1 MQSRLAHAVNL
12 ANANSLSERY
22 EKDIKYPDRCNNP
35 KLRAFS
41 ASRGIIANRFVNR
54 LHKSASNRSL
64 TNAQLRLVVWE
75 ALGVELFNGV
85 NYTCRHCGK
94 QATTYTAHCEACKCS
109 RKNFKNN
116 ADNNNN
122 IEVTHPQRYSQL
134 HVEAKALISEHFN
147 KADGTTVSKHE
158 PYCESYFPTKD
169 GDSEIRT
176 AEDWH
181 GRITNYRGGHNVE
194 ERPVDAEARV
204 HASMTQER
212 REGIRADLL
221 VRTPIGTYNQ
231 FFLLDF
237 TCSTIHSD
245 SNIQYAFKNVG
256 DGCFDV
262 HQGGVADHAES
273 EKNNLYSKWDHIEG
287 SSDEAP
293 GKGVKHIV
301 PFACDSRGG
310 IGKDAIDFI
319 RKVYGKQLVDGP
331 VRNWPSDRMRS
342 NLRNLFLD
350 KLSCLLAKHRSLD
363 YLFWGIPDAKRG
375 GDGFQPSYS
384 VNKYNNLV
392 RTNKITPSKSKS
404 PNVNKR
410 NGQLN
415 VNIRR
420 SPNAHINGSSS
431 SVVGRS
437 SSGVGSSSS
446 SLSVVPC
453 LASPSL
459 QLNFSNL

>member
-1 MQSRLAHAVNL
+1 M
-12 ANANSLSERY
+12 NSGL
-22 EKDIKYPDRCNNP
+22 P
-35 KLRAFS
+35 KT
-41 ASRGIIANRFVNR
+41 GM
-54 LHKSASNRSL
+54 
-64 TNAQLRLVVWE
+64 VV
-75 ALGVELFNGV
+75 
-85 NYTCRHCGK
+85 
-94 QATTYTAHCEACKCS
+94 S
-109 RKNFKNN
+109 
-116 ADNNNN
+116 
-122 IEVTHPQRYSQL
+122 
-134 HVEAKALISEHFN
+134 
-147 KADGTTVSKHE
+147 
-158 PYCESYFPTKD
+158 
-169 GDSEIRT
+169 
-176 AEDWH
+176 
-181 GRITNYRGGHNVE
+181 NYRGGHNVE
-194 ERPVDAEARV
+194 ERPLDAEARV
-204 HASMTQER
+204 HASMTPER
-212 REGIRADLL
+212 REGVRADLL

-237 TCSTIHSD
+237 TCATIHSD
-245 SNIQYAFKNVG
+245 GNIQYAFKIVG

-273 EKNNLYSKWDHIEG
+273 VKNNLYSKWDHIEG

-384 VNKYNNLV
+384 VIKYNNLV

-446 SLSVVPC
+446 SLPAVPY
-453 LASPSL
+453 LALPSL
-459 QLNFSNL
+459 QLSFFNL